1 MSGARTSGR
10 PHLLGDDRMQ
20 RKNSKGFTLVELIIV
35 VLIIALLASVG
46 YPMYTGQVRKTN
58 RLDAQGQMQEFAAQM
73 EQYRSQHFS
82 YEDAT
87 MALVPALAANP
98 LYNFALAP
106 APLDQTYT
114 LTATPV
120 AGTVMD
126 GEGVMIINNQG
137 QTCWVK
143 GAAACDP
150 TDPTQAWGK
159 H

>member
-1 MSGARTSGR
+1 MMSLLYRRKIREMQGRRSG
-10 PHLLGDDRMQ
+10 
-20 RKNSKGFTLVELIIV
+20 GFTLVELMIV
-35 VLIIALLASVG
+35 VLIIALLAAVG

-87 MALVPALAANP
+87 LALVPGLGANA
-98 LYNFALAP
+98 LYNFALTP
-106 APLDQTYT
+106 VPLDQNYT

-120 AGTVMD
+120 GGTVMD

-137 QTCWVK
+137 QTCWIK
-143 GAAACDP
+143 GAAVCDP
-150 TDPTQAWGK
+150 ADPAQAWGK